1 MTNIFA
7 MKNKQSITE
16 LTPKQIDSVINII
29 ENITNRKLNI
39 EIKNQD
45 QLQILLDKPAKLID
59 DEELIQ
65 KVKKFKNFIIK
76 KSTTYYVESK

>member
-1 MTNIFA
+1 MNYNLTG
-7 MKNKQSITE
+7 KVNKKFI
-16 LTPKQIDSVINII
+16 LDDSEVIETVNII

-45 QLQILLDKPAKLID
+45 QLQILLDKPVKLID

>member
-1 MTNIFA
+1 MNYNLTG
-7 MKNKQSITE
+7 KVNKKFILDDSEVTE
-16 LTPKQIDSVINII
+16 TVNII

-59 DEELIQ
+59 DEELIR

>member
-1 MTNIFA
+1 MNY
-7 MKNKQSITE
+7 N
-16 LTPKQIDSVINII
+16 LTGKVDKKFILDDSEVKETVNII

-39 EIKNQD
+39 EIKNHD

-59 DEELIQ
+59 DEEIIQ
-65 KVKKFKNFIIK
+65 KVKFFKKIIIK

>member
-1 MTNIFA
+1 MNYNLTG
-7 MKNKQSITE
+7 KVNKKFILDDSEVTE
-16 LTPKQIDSVINII
+16 TVNII
-29 ENITNRKLNI
+29 ENLLDEKLEV